1 MIGTVKMYDKTRRFG
16 FVVTDAGT
24 SVFFHASQLEK
35 DSFDEKPAQGDR
47 LEFDIE
53 PSDRGPRAVN
63 IARA

>member
-1 MIGTVKMYDKTRRFG
+1 MIGTVKMYDGTRRFG

-24 SVFFHASQLEK
+24 SVFFHASELEK
-35 DSFDEKPAQGDR
+35 DAFDEKPSQGDR

-63 IARA
+63 VTRA